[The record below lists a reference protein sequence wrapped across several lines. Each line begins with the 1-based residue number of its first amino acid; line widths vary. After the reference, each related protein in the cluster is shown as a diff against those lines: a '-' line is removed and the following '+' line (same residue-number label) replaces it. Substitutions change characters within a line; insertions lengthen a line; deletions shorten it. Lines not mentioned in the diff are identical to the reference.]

1 MVNFTRGFTKG
12 GMWCDRDLLLFD
24 RTRLGRVRRGPFWL
38 TMAAYVLL
46 YAAAF
51 VIPFEIG
58 YRLEVEPDSLYMK
71 IFLNTWML
79 GFFVSIIP
87 VVRMTRRRLHDAGFS
102 GSFPRWGGRRWR
114 FYCCFPRPRDS
125 GATTGLLKRIAGAA
139 KGPKEK
145 LRKRKSRSNDSGFT
159 AVGGFFDALS

>member
-102 GSFPRWGGRRWR
+102 GWWMLF
-114 FYCCFPRPRDS
+114 FFLFMMLF
-125 GATTGLLKRIAGAA
+125 TVIIGLLPSEHQDNHY
-139 KGPKEK
+139 GP
-145 LRKRKSRSNDSGFT
+145 DT
-159 AVGGFFDALS
+159 DANGRYLG

>member
-102 GSFPRWGGRRWR
+102 GWWMLL
-114 FYCCFPRPRDS
+114 
-125 GATTGLLKRIAGAA
+125 GLI
-139 KGPKEK
+139 P
-145 LRKRKSRSNDSGFT
+145 
-159 AVGGFFDALS
+159 AVGWAAVVLLLLFPSTKGLGRYDRFVEEDRRRCKRA